1 MITLSGLLCGR
12 CNGVEP
18 PSFKARSS
26 LRTPKVACA
35 IWSARARRVAEQLDR
50 ALKCAGG
57 AMVQRVLLSV
67 FVLKRCRA
75 AIAGL
80 RPTAL
85 QDCVGLFFFRWPL
98 GEDDAVKAVVSGG

>member
-1 MITLSGLLCGR
+1 
-12 CNGVEP
+12 
-18 PSFKARSS
+18 
-26 LRTPKVACA
+26 
-35 IWSARARRVAEQLDR
+35 
-50 ALKCAGG
+50 
-57 AMVQRVLLSV
+57 MVQRVLLSV